1 MDNETRDAIFG
12 IVFTLIIIGG
22 FFFVV
27 GFICGNDTTNSDTK
41 RQLCKEF
48 MTKTTDYI
56 SCNGDN
62 KSLTDVIMMI
72 KVKEQTNE

>member
-1 MDNETRDAIFG
+1 MDNETKDVILG
-12 IVFTLIIIGG
+12 IMFILIIVGG
-22 FFFVV
+22 FFFAV
-27 GFICGNDTTNSDTK
+27 GFICGNDTTSHDTK

-56 SCNGDN
+56 SCNSDN

-72 KVKEQTNE
+72 KVQENNQ